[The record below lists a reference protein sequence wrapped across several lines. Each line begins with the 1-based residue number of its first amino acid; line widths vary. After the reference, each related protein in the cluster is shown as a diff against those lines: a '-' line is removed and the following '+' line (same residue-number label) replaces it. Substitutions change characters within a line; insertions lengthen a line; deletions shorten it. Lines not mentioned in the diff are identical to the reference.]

1 MYVLADNRTEQK
13 PKVSIIMPC
22 YNHGKYVVDAIES
35 VLNQTYQDYEFIVL
49 ENGSLD
55 NSREVILQYRDKIDV
70 IFGVDVNSIFG
81 VSRLTEHCR
90 GDYIAVIYSDDFW
103 ESEKLEK
110 QMEAIEKYKV
120 DFCFSQAIF
129 TAEDLNKEMKG
140 SRDLF
145 KATNKKREKWI
156 RQFFEHGNCLS
167 NPSVVYKREYMDM
180 VMDTSQYRQ
189 LSDYDRWMHVLLERD
204 IYVVPEVLVRMRRH
218 SQCVSVVTRETA
230 VRTRNEKSYID
241 LEILEAMT
249 GELFAEAY
257 EDVFSSKWE
266 SEDEL
271 LAQKIILSIMYA
283 QIRIGWHTIALTLFY
298 KYYHTGNV
306 AKILT
311 EKYGF
316 QFEDLHKILGE
327 IGPGAWESEKK
338 DLEEKIRIKEER
350 TGKVKE
356 VVMVWQKWKAALEE
370 ILKAEEDGAVDWN
383 NRKLLVDYLTD
394 ILKYLFHLRDEGVDW
409 GNVQNLD
416 RLGEISQYL
425 EERDLDTECWNAVL
439 ESGKILERIFGAGI
453 IVV

>member
-129 TAEDLNKEMKG
+129 TAEDLNKEIEG

-180 VMDTSQYRQ
+180 VV
-189 LSDYDRWMHVLLERD
+189 VLLHLAFRNTNG
-204 IYVVPEVLVRMRRH
+204 YTASSGRLCH
-218 SQCVSVVTRETA
+218 AVTSDMIFSLILLTSSGEMST
-230 VRTRNEKSYID
+230 SYRLLICSEMSRW
-241 LEILEAMT
+241 LILQ
-249 GELFAEAY
+249 AY
-257 EDVFSSKWE
+257 NPRIFSSIP
-266 SEDEL
+266 SAFRL
-271 LAQKIILSIMYA
+271 YLPMICGSYSPFRSRRTFTSTAPSCVF
-283 QIRIGWHTIALTLFY
+283 TVF
-298 KYYHTGNV
+298 
-306 AKILT
+306 
-311 EKYGF
+311 
-316 QFEDLHKILGE
+316 FEY
-327 IGPGAWESEKK
+327 P
-338 DLEEKIRIKEER
+338 
-350 TGKVKE
+350 
-356 VVMVWQKWKAALEE
+356 
-370 ILKAEEDGAVDWN
+370 
-383 NRKLLVDYLTD
+383 
-394 ILKYLFHLRDEGVDW
+394 LR
-409 GNVQNLD
+409 
-416 RLGEISQYL
+416 
-425 EERDLDTECWNAVL
+425 
-439 ESGKILERIFGAGI
+439 
-453 IVV
+453 